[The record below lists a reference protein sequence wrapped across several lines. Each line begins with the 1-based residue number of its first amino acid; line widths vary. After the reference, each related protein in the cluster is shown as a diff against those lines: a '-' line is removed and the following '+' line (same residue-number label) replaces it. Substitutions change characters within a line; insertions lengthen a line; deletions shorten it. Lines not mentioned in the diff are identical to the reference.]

1 MNNDQILIVD
11 DSTQMRDFLAK
22 VVLGPEGFSI
32 ELARN
37 GAEGLEIALEVNPA
51 LIITDYAMPDLTG
64 LEMVEELRKAGRNIP
79 TILITAEGS
88 EDIAVQALRAGVMD
102 YFVKPFDPL
111 ALLNAIN
118 RILKAAKV
126 GSIQLGVPDQRRM
139 QALNTLIAVGKS
151 VTALHDLET
160 ILGQVLEGAIY
171 LCGAEEGSIML
182 VDHETDE
189 LYVHVSKNLQ
199 EGLINHRLLVQD
211 SLAGR
216 VVSSRQPLLVNT
228 DKMERI
234 HTGHLVKSLLYV
246 PLQIGDQVIGI
257 LDIHN
262 RMSDSP
268 ISRQDVGI
276 IAALAD
282 YAAIAITNAR
292 LIYDINSAYTRLDAT
307 LSGLTTPFFIL
318 DSNRQLL
325 LCNKASYICFD
336 NLGDED
342 DPTGRNLS
350 DISSNKSLISL
361 IDCVER
367 GETFIGEVPIA
378 DRTYIMHVSPS
389 EHIGMAVMMQDV
401 THYKE
406 RDREKSELIL
416 TVSHQVRSPLTAILS
431 YIEFLNK
438 TGNLNVN
445 QLEFSYQVRRNVQLI
460 TDTINGLL
468 DLGRIEAGVT
478 QLREPVSVAGVARYA
493 VEALKGEVASR
504 GLSLDMKVEEH
515 ISEMLGDSAQL
526 RQVFVNLV
534 ENAIKYTP
542 SGGKISVA
550 VEEREHQIIAQVSD
564 TGIGID
570 PKDQPRIF
578 DKFYR
583 AKGVAAKGYQGTGL
597 GLSIVKTIV
606 EEHGGR
612 IWVESVLGSGTTFT
626 IIFPVAEAS

>member
-234 HTGHLVKSLLYV
+234 HIGHLVKSLLYV